1 MSAYRNVT
9 FSPTEEIFET
19 NHSYQNEENFN
30 NRPPL
35 PPRTHT
41 PNSHL
46 ADEEIRQ
53 VFRNGIVSPNIQPTI
68 HERLQPKN
76 KMATTTRS
84 TYEEVT
90 TSQRSGRHG
99 KPTSASQSNYAW
111 AGPSFMSP
119 RPGSQHTKK
128 YSTSSEYGGNRNRRQ
143 NYHSGVTKK
152 DLDQMASELGS
163 DFLNQRLNE
172 KENLKDLNSRFASY
186 IEKVRTLEIQ
196 NRTLEAKLAQATS
209 VRPANTGK
217 MYEEELR
224 RLRQEINE
232 ITNQKERVEMQRDNL
247 VEDLDKWRGKFDD
260 EHRLRKELEQEV
272 GALRKDCDDATL
284 VRTDLE
290 RRLETLVEE
299 LEFLKRCH
307 DEEIRELRE
316 QLAQQESIHIEAAP
330 GPDLMGELDRMR
342 EYYEKMMEK
351 TRAETDAWCDQ
362 KIQQA
367 NEQAARDAN
376 QLRDARDQ
384 VNEYR
389 KTQQTL
395 QVEVE
400 TLRGAN
406 DTLRHSMDEMEDRH
420 RQELDDV
427 LAQLKELQDRH
438 EGLKGQMA
446 DQLRQYQELMN
457 VKIALDLE
465 IATYRKLLE
474 GEEVRID
481 DLAHKTQQMS
491 TENHYNQVYVPP
503 QQTSQDDYETVTQKK
518 VVVRTI
524 QTKDGKV
531 VAQSEEVRHGQ

>member
-1 MSAYRNVT
+1 MEGQVST
-9 FSPTEEIFET
+9 FLCHVYGEFLHQS
-19 NHSYQNEENFN
+19 
-30 NRPPL
+30 
-35 PPRTHT
+35 
-41 PNSHL
+41 
-46 ADEEIRQ
+46 
-53 VFRNGIVSPNIQPTI
+53 
-68 HERLQPKN
+68 
-76 KMATTTRS
+76 
-84 TYEEVT
+84 EVT
-90 TSQRSGRHG
+90 KRFVYKKKILRVISIS
-99 KPTSASQSNYAW
+99 SEI
-111 AGPSFMSP
+111 
-119 RPGSQHTKK
+119 HTKIG
-128 YSTSSEYGGNRNRRQ
+128 TIQRRLAWPLR
-143 NYHSGVTKK
+143 K
-152 DLDQMASELGS
+152 DD
-163 DFLNQRLNE
+163 
-172 KENLKDLNSRFASY
+172 
-186 IEKVRTLEIQ
+186 TQ
-196 NRTLEAKLAQATS
+196 NREAFLFFFIFFLSKPVLIS
-209 VRPANTGK
+209 VFFR
-217 MYEEELR
+217 
-224 RLRQEINE
+224 
-232 ITNQKERVEMQRDNL
+232 
-247 VEDLDKWRGKFDD
+247 FDD

-272 GALRKDCDDATL
+272 GCLRKDCDDATL

-307 DEEIRELRE
+307 DEEVRELRE

-367 NEQAARDAN
+367 NEQAARDAA

-474 GEEVRID
+474 GEEIR
-481 DLAHKTQQMS
+481 
-491 TENHYNQVYVPP
+491 
-503 QQTSQDDYETVTQKK
+503 
-518 VVVRTI
+518 
-524 QTKDGKV
+524 
-531 VAQSEEVRHGQ
+531 